1 MNFSKNLLDIRKM
14 KGLSQTELSK
24 LCSIPQTTI
33 SDWERGKSMPG
44 IAQVV
49 VLSKK
54 LNIPISDFVK
64 EDKNWNYKSLI
75 VFSKVL
81 TLFIKESLLW

>member
-1 MNFSKNLLDIRKM
+1 MNFSKNLLYIRKM

-24 LCSIPQTTI
+24 LCGIPQTTI

-49 VLSKK
+49 LLSKK

-64 EDKNWNYKSLI
+64 EDEN
-75 VFSKVL
+75 
-81 TLFIKESLLW
+81 